1 MAVYSVSLSLLSFF
15 FLRFFRSDG
24 IDSIDVN
31 NCNLGIWLRCTT
43 ADGQLGSH
51 FGRRLFTSCSLP
63 NNVYFN
69 SQADFKSS
77 KNILGFFGFFSDFFD
92 FFRIFFR
99 SFRIYLSEQ
108 PFDYSRRIFTK
119 RAQTR
124 QCVPNADFMP
134 NHLTKNQNGHS
145 KVGEMPTF

>member
-69 SQADFKSS
+69 PQTDFKSS
-77 KNILGFFGFFSDFFD
+77 KKSLD

-99 SFRIYLSEQ
+99 SFWIYLSEQ